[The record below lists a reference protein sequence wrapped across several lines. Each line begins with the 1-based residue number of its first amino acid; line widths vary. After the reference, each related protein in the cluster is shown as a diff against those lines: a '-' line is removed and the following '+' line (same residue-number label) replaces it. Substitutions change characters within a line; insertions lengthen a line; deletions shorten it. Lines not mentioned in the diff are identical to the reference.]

1 MRKTATLIFACL
13 LSGLA
18 DADTLQLA
26 NGETLEGEFV
36 GKSNGIIMFNTGSS
50 VEAYPEDEVVGIQ
63 LGDSKKAPQAQTSAA
78 AEPEVEAAPAPKA
91 APATMEIPS
100 GTRLVIRMRD
110 SVDSRK
116 HQEGHRFQ
124 GELESALVVDG
135 ITVAPRGTVLQGIVT
150 QASSGGRAFGSSEL
164 ALEFTDIMLNDQLY
178 QIATSGLKAKSD
190 NEGGKTA
197 KRTLRAAALGGLID
211 GSDGAKTGAAV
222 GLGASILTSGSNIN
236 VPSGTILETSLRVAV
251 TVPRS
256 N

>member
-1 MRKTATLIFACL
+1 MRIISTIIVTCL
-13 LSGLA
+13 LFTGMA
-18 DADTLQLA
+18 TADTLELA
-26 NGETLEGEFV
+26 NGEKLEGEFV

-63 LGDSKKAPQAQTSAA
+63 LGDTKKTESKASAA
-78 AEPEVEAAPAPKA
+78 AEPAPAPEPKPKA
-91 APATMEIPS
+91 APATMDIPS
-100 GTRLVIRMRD
+100 GTRLVIRMSD

-116 HQEGHRFQ
+116 HQAGHRFQ
-124 GELESALVVDG
+124 GQLESAIVVDG
-135 ITVAPRGTVLQGIVT
+135 FTVAPRGTVVQGIIT

-236 VPSGTILETSLRVAV
+236 VPSGTILETNLRVAV